1 VIGPVQCG
9 GGDVDG
15 DGDIDVLSS
24 SLYGDQIAWYE
35 NRLITTDV
43 KTRASVILEEFALHQ
58 NYPNP
63 FNPRTM
69 ISYSIPQSGFVK
81 LNIYNIP
88 GREIQILMN
97 EFQPAGLYNFD
108 FDVSQL
114 SDGVYF
120 YQLKVGNRYSETK
133 KMLYIK

>member
-1 VIGPVQCG
+1 
-9 GGDVDG
+9 VDG

-108 FDVSQL
+108 FDASQL

>member
-1 VIGPVQCG
+1 M
-9 GGDVDG
+9 DG

-81 LNIYNIP
+81 LNIYNIL